1 MKLNQSKKH
10 RYIENSNKM
19 PLGPRFMGSNPA
31 NDDGFLQAIKIHSM
45 TSFCWKVRP
54 SAPCQKI
61 LQHLKEPCGVGKQY
75 FVSKIMVIFSPCF
88 PCFTIRC
95 LCWLLSEGFGG
106 YIRIDFNS
114 DGEHTIDQQ

>member
-1 MKLNQSKKH
+1 MKLKQSKKH

-19 PLGPRFMGSNPA
+19 PLGPRFMGSNLA
-31 NDDGFLQAIKIHSM
+31 KDDGFLQVIKIHSM

-88 PCFTIRC
+88 P
-95 LCWLLSEGFGG
+95 LLHYQVSLLVTVRGLWW
-106 YIRIDFNS
+106 IHKVDFNS